1 MAERILR
8 GAIVFELM
16 TAARYALE
24 LTNKTLREAGVDPNE
39 YGFLSIVGVLQ
50 PVTRAK
56 LARATG
62 MRRTTLRDALRPVI
76 ERGHVREDPHP
87 TDGRATLLTLTP
99 AGRAVFDKG
108 RPAFVEA
115 LHAIDAALDGKL
127 AEHEETVWQVR
138 VGLERLL
145 RGDVL
150 HAVDARESGK
160 DARPDRG

>member
-8 GAIVFELM
+8 GAIVYELM
-16 TAARYALE
+16 TAARYAIE
-24 LTNKTLREAGVDPNE
+24 YSNVALREAGVDPNE

-87 TDGRATLLTLTP
+87 TDRRATLLRLTP
-99 AGRAVFDKG
+99 EGQAVFDKG
-108 RPAFVEA
+108 QPAFVEA
-115 LHAIDAALDGKL
+115 LHRIDAALGGKL
-127 AEHEETVWQVR
+127 AEHEETVWNVR
-138 VGLERLL
+138 VALERLL
-145 RGDVL
+145 RPDVL
-150 HAVDARESGK
+150 EPVDVREVGE
-160 DARPDRG
+160 DARPHER